1 MDIQDMIQML
11 LGSAQKEPDIL
22 SQLVEHPYSTIR
34 GVTGLQDISREQAS
48 QVVAGTAAAARGQ
61 QIDLGS
67 LGGIAQMLLGKSDN
81 SVHSMA
87 DMLLG
92 SGSSAGVNMSQGV
105 GDDILSNILGLGSSL
120 FGNSASAQKSSA
132 QSNYDAGYQAG
143 YEAAMKR
150 GGSSQQG
157 GGLDFGDIA
166 SLLFGGK

>member
-1 MDIQDMIQML
+1 MDIQDMISML

-34 GVTGLQDISREQAS
+34 GVTGLQDITREQAS

-61 QIDLGS
+61 QIDLGN
-67 LGGIAQMLLGKSDN
+67 LAGIAQMLLGSSDN

-92 SGSSAGVNMSQGV
+92 SGHSAGVNMSQGV
-105 GDDILSNILGLGSSL
+105 GDDILSNILSLGGSL
-120 FGNSASAQKSSA
+120 FGGSQQPSA

-150 GGSSQQG
+150 GGGAQQG

-166 SLLFGGK
+166 SLLFGGR